1 MKDLICILLQA
12 VAPSMP
18 QLSNF
23 CRKCGGKIAMMVPPG
38 ENEERH
44 VCSDCG
50 YVDYYN
56 PKLVNFQEP
65 IMRTSAVAACELWA
79 APSNKSALA
88 CQ

>member
-1 MKDLICILLQA
+1 MKDLICTLLQA
-12 VAPSMP
+12 SAPSMP

-50 YVDYYN
+50 YVGLLQS
-56 PKLVNFQEP
+56 K
-65 IMRTSAVAACELWA
+65 AGELPGA
-79 APSNKSALA
+79 HHEDISSSGL
-88 CQ
+88 